1 MQTSS
6 EIYCTHTAR
15 MLGLAMWLDGPFSP
29 RDPNGHLLHEFRE
42 GDSLRVKS
50 QRNGEGITGTVVHV
64 DGQRVTI
71 YSPESNCSF
80 QARFDF
86 FEPVQEI
93 HSTHTAR
100 MPAVVMWLD
109 GPFSPRDPNGLA
121 RHEFRKGDSLRV
133 KKPGN
138 GGGITGTVVRVDG
151 QRVTIYSPETKCSVE
166 ARFDFF
172 ERVQPRTVYRRACK
186 K

>member
-1 MQTSS
+1 
-6 EIYCTHTAR
+6 
-15 MLGLAMWLDGPFSP
+15 MWLDGPFSP
-29 RDPNGHLLHEFRE
+29 RDPNGHLRHGFRK

-109 GPFSPRDPNGLA
+109 GPFSPRDPNALSL
-121 RHEFRKGDSLRV
+121 HEFHHGDLLRV
-133 KKPGN
+133 KSQRN
-138 GGGITGTVVRVDG
+138 GGGTTGTVVRVDG
-151 QRVTIYSPETKCSVE
+151 QRVTIHSPERKCSFE

-172 ERVQPRTVYRRACK
+172 EPVELRTVHSRACK